1 MKKIYLLVLILPF
14 FFVSNVLASDIF
26 TDTFETY
33 STGDITGQGTWIGGS
48 GTWSNVSTTFA
59 DTGTKSLWIQAQNV
73 STYDA
78 QATFSTVTAGTLSVR
93 FYVVQDTDWSVS
105 RPSIY
110 LTNASGQ
117 NPAVVQFYGSGTG
130 HAQLRSSNTG
140 NIYGT
145 VTTGAWHTLSMV
157 YTCSGTWYHTVLI
170 DGVDSGFGS
179 ISDGTSCTGSLNN
192 FDRLNV
198 NSGRSTGSHDVYF
211 DNFGVDSGAGSSVP
225 DTTTRIVSMTPADGS
240 NLPSATPVTFNAH
253 LYINPEDV
261 GNVIKLNIS
270 LRNIDQN
277 VLLLGDFSSETYQMF
292 FGVATTTGDWYYSTD
307 ILLADGNYRFNIE
320 ADSCVSAFGT
330 CLIQVPFLGIHLYE
344 NTQFIVGTST
354 FIGNISQNSF
364 AQTNSIFAS
373 TTATSTSALSR
384 TCYPFSGNFDTIQ
397 CVSFLIIP
405 DAGYLSD
412 TLNNF
417 RVNVSTHFPLGYITD
432 LYGILSTTTQ
442 GTLEVVD
449 VTLPMF
455 GNPHIRLDLT
465 NVLDPIL
472 NATTSQFFN
481 GDISSSTETFYDVT
495 SFYWDILVYAMTVFY
510 IIGRILGSHLIPKI
524 RL

>member
-1 MKKIYLLVLILPF
+1 MKHFKYAIFIVPF
-14 FFVSNVLASDIF
+14 LFFNYVQASTFSISGSVS
-26 TDTFETY
+26 
-33 STGDITGQGTWIGGS
+33 GTGS
-48 GTWSNVSTTFA
+48 GSELFSKYYGLTPSSHNLEGQTV
-59 DTGTKSLWIQAQNV
+59 
-73 STYDA
+73 
-78 QATFSTVTAGTLSVR
+78 STVTLYSTAVGDILFRVTGGNCGTQSLTHFTSDGSGYQT
-93 FYVVQDTDWSVS
+93 FNYPFTF
-105 RPSIY
+105 PSD
-110 LTNASGQ
+110 LTGCLFDVDSSGQ
-117 NPAVVQFYGSGTG
+117 NVG
-130 HAQLRSSNTG
+130 
-140 NIYGT
+140 
-145 VTTGAWHTLSMV
+145 
-157 YTCSGTWYHTVLI
+157 YTY
-170 DGVDSGFGS
+170 FGS
-179 ISDGTSCTGSLNN
+179 PINDYVWLQSWDGTP
-192 FDRLNV
+192 
-198 NSGRSTGSHDVYF
+198 
-211 DNFGVDSGAGSSVP
+211 P

-240 NLPSATPVTFNAH
+240 NLPSATPVTFTAH

-292 FGVATTTGDWYYSTD
+292 FGVATTTGDWYYSTN

-330 CLIQVPFLGIHLYE
+330 CLLQVPFLGIHLYE

-364 AQTNSIFAS
+364 AQTNNIFAS

-481 GDISSSTETFYDVT
+481 GDISSSTETFYEVT

>member
-1 MKKIYLLVLILPF
+1 MKYLKHAIFIVPF
-14 FFVSNVLASDIF
+14 LCFNFAYASDI
-26 TDTFETY
+26 EM
-33 STGDITGQGTWIGGS
+33 
-48 GTWSNVSTTFA
+48 
-59 DTGTKSLWIQAQNV
+59 
-73 STYDA
+73 
-78 QATFSTVTAGTLSVR
+78 
-93 FYVVQDTDWSVS
+93 
-105 RPSIY
+105 
-110 LTNASGQ
+110 
-117 NPAVVQFYGSGTG
+117 
-130 HAQLRSSNTG
+130 
-140 NIYGT
+140 NIT
-145 VTTGAWHTLSMV
+145 VTTDGCHTNYSSV
-157 YTCSGTWYHTVLI
+157 IPDTNS
-170 DGVDSGFGS
+170 
-179 ISDGTSCTGSLNN
+179 
-192 FDRLNV
+192 LNV
-198 NSGRSTGSHDVYF
+198 NNAYGRYKGLPFDTSSLQGDIDSSFAISSLNGNCFSDSTDGNYWVQIKTASGDYYHAVSRVGGLWYSYNDPLNPATE
-211 DNFGVDSGAGSSVP
+211 
-225 DTTTRIVSMTPADGS
+225 TRIVSMTPADGS
-240 NLPSATPVTFNAH
+240 VLPSATPVTFNAH
-253 LYINPEDV
+253 LYINPKDV

-495 SFYWDILVYAMTVFY
+495 SFYWDILVYVMTVFY